1 MEEILIVDGYNLIGA
16 WPELSRLAS
25 IRLEDA
31 RDKLIE
37 ELADYQSYS
46 GKKVIV
52 VFDAHQVPGPGA
64 KLKTSRVD
72 VRYTREKE
80 TADELIER
88 LVGELKRRTRRIY
101 VATSDLTEQRVT
113 FGKGALRLSAREL
126 LIDMKACKQEM
137 EQEIDRYQAKV
148 RNTFSSKIPLEFRAL
163 FEKWRRGGQDDPK
176 G

>member
-16 WPELSRLAS
+16 WPELSRLAES
-25 IRLEDA
+25 RLEDA
-31 RDKLIE
+31 RDQLIS
-37 ELADYQSYS
+37 ELADYQSYT

-52 VFDAHQVPGPGA
+52 VFDAHQVPGHGV
-64 KLKTSRVD
+64 KLKTSRID
-72 VRYTREKE
+72 VRFTKEKE

-126 LIDMKACKQEM
+126 LIDMKTAAREM
-137 EQEIDRYQAKV
+137 EQEIVRHQSKL
-148 RNTFSSKIPLEFRAL
+148 RNTFDSKIPLEFRAL
-163 FEKWRRGGQDDPK
+163 FEKWRRGDK
-176 G
+176 